1 MSESGL
7 LVVRRTDNPA
17 NPISRESQMT
27 RATEIAVREA
37 RQSPGLIVE
46 VVDWETGRVCLRV
59 RLEGDNRT
67 ILAQRPSASA
77 CDAWPDPPAWLPLQA
92 SA

>member
-1 MSESGL
+1 
-7 LVVRRTDNPA
+7 VRRSDNPA
-17 NPISRESQMT
+17 NPIARETQMA
-27 RATEIAVREA
+27 RATDIAVREA
-37 RQSPGLIVE
+37 RQAPGVIVE

-77 CDAWPDPPAWLPLQA
+77 GDAWPDPPAWLPLQA
-92 SA
+92 TA